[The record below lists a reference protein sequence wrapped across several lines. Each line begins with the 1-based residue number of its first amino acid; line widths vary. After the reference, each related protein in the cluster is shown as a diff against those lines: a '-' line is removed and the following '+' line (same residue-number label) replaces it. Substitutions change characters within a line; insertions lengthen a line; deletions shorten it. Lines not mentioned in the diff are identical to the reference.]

1 MQPGYSAAALSAFYL
16 IHDRI
21 GGGKA
26 AERIFFHL
34 EHTKVIPE
42 SAAAEN
48 CLLAFGATLSQS
60 PSARA
65 TSSPSITALPL
76 PEITP
81 YISSLLLCEWTNGTP
96 APDDRRRAGIQAR
109 LPRAAAEIRPVS
121 RQGAPLRR
129 HRSAR
134 RLLLQRRRLKRNLR
148 HTGNS

>member
-1 MQPGYSAAALSAFYL
+1 MTASSAVKPPSEFSFAW
-16 IHDRI
+16 I
-21 GGGKA
+21 
-26 AERIFFHL
+26 
-34 EHTKVIPE
+34 HTKVIPE

-96 APDDRRRAGIQAR
+96 APAGSLLVVYCFKDVSSSGTYGI
-109 LPRAAAEIRPVS
+109 PEILSV
-121 RQGAPLRR
+121 
-129 HRSAR
+129 
-134 RLLLQRRRLKRNLR
+134 LLIIVLHKWKKNTLLSIGGGTALYMLLVQTVFK
-148 HTGNS
+148 